1 MAAVFGAQGAPRR
14 AGESFELSRAG
25 GDLLVLA
32 HIYTATLVLGI
43 GALFGVLQ
51 GFSRANLI
59 VMPPWFDYYR
69 MLTAHG
75 VLMALVFTT
84 FFITGL
90 FTYAVYRS
98 IPRDRSSRLGWT
110 GFCVMLIGTVMAAVA
125 ILDGSASVLY
135 TFYAPLKASPL
146 FYFGATFLVLGTWVV
161 AADLFLNV
169 AWFKRTA
176 PATRIPLPAFMAS
189 CTMIMWII
197 ATLGVVAEMGLLIPW
212 SLGWTS
218 GIDVGLTR
226 MFFWYFGH
234 PLVYFWIMG
243 AYTIWY
249 AVVPTTYK
257 GVVFSDALTRL
268 AFVMLLLLSTPVG
281 LHHQYLD
288 PGIGAGWKWLHTMTT
303 YGVVVPSF
311 MTAFAIFASFELAAR
326 GAGVRGFLNVVRWLP
341 WKNPVFAG
349 PALGMILFIFG
360 GFGGIVNNSYSMDVL
375 VHNTMWIVGHFHIT
389 VGGPVALTFI
399 GAAYGLIPALTG
411 RKLFAPRLALVQV
424 YTWFGGMAI
433 MSTAMHWAGLLGSPR
448 RTSDVSYFGAQGAA
462 TWHTE
467 MLWAALG
474 GAVIAVSVVMFIIV
488 ATGTY
493 VANER
498 LEEKP
503 RFEFAPAAAGSD
515 EGSTPPVLDRLGR
528 WGLLAIVLA
537 VLAYAGPVT
546 QQIQAHAYLA
556 PGMRTW

>member
-1 MAAVFGAQGAPRR
+1 MRLA
-14 AGESFELSRAG
+14 LSRAG
-25 GDLLVLA
+25 GDLLALA
-32 HIYTATLVLGI
+32 HIYTATLVLGV
-43 GALFGVLQ
+43 GALFGLLQ
-51 GFSRANLI
+51 AFSRANLI
-59 VMPPWFDYYR
+59 VMPPAFDYYR

-90 FTYAVYRS
+90 FTFAVYRT
-98 IPRDRSSRLGWT
+98 IPRERSTRLGWIGYCT
-110 GFCVMLIGTVMAAVA
+110 MLVGTVVAAVE
-125 ILDGSASVLY
+125 ILAGNATVLY
-135 TFYAPLKASPL
+135 TFYAPLKADPL
-146 FYFGATFLVLGTWVV
+146 FYLGATFLVLGTWVV

-169 AWFKRTA
+169 LWFKRMNR
-176 PATRIPLPAFMAS
+176 ATPIPLPAFMAT

-197 ATLGVVAEMGLLIPW
+197 ATLGVVAEMLLLIPW
-212 SLGWTS
+212 SLGWTA

-249 AVVPTTYK
+249 TVVPATYK
-257 GVVFSDALTRL
+257 GRVFSDPLARL

-288 PGIGAGWKWLHTMTT
+288 PGVSAGWKWLHTMTT
-303 YGVVVPSF
+303 FGVVIPSF

-326 GAGVRGFLNVVRWLP
+326 RAGVRGFARTVRRLP
-341 WKNPVFAG
+341 WNDPVFAG

-424 YTWFGGMAI
+424 YTWFGGMTI
-433 MSTAMHWAGLLGSPR
+433 MSIAMHWAGLLGSPR
-448 RTSDVSYFGAQGAA
+448 RTADVTYFGAQGAS
-462 TWHTE
+462 TWHAH
-467 MLWAALG
+467 MLWGAIG
-474 GAVIAVSVVMFIIV
+474 GTIVAISVLMFIVV

-493 VANER
+493 VANRKAEVEPD
-498 LEEKP
+498 L
-503 RFEFAPAAAGSD
+503 EFAPAEEESA
-515 EGSTPPVLDRLGR
+515 PPPAVLDRLGR
-528 WGLLAIVLA
+528 WGLVAIGLA
-537 VLAYAGPVT
+537 VLAYAGPVA